1 MHKEHRFPIGLRTF
15 KTALAVVL
23 AMVVVDQFGATTTK
37 LIFAM
42 LGAMAVV
49 QPTFKES
56 VDSCISQIIGVI
68 FGAFI
73 GVLLLFLPIGPL
85 TTTWLGIVIVIAGYN
100 LLHIRYS
107 PSLPCFILVM
117 LCTTPGIEPI
127 SYVIGRIWDTAI
139 GLGIGMLVNILI
151 FPYDNS
157 KKIQGIIRS
166 LDKDLICFL
175 EDMFDGDE
183 LLPKADDMA
192 GKILDMERQLKL
204 FSSQYLLLHR
214 RRQMRQLD
222 LFRTCDRKARVL
234 LGHMEVLCHM
244 EQPGRLSDRNRQRL
258 ASCGAMIRDQRLLDS
273 VMEDDVVTNYH
284 VDRILDLRREL
295 LEVLGSKNFS
305 K

>member
-127 SYVIGRIWDTAI
+127 SPVSCIGK
-139 GLGIGMLVNILI
+139 LIL
-151 FPYDNS
+151 
-157 KKIQGIIRS
+157 
-166 LDKDLICFL
+166 
-175 EDMFDGDE
+175 
-183 LLPKADDMA
+183 
-192 GKILDMERQLKL
+192 
-204 FSSQYLLLHR
+204 
-214 RRQMRQLD
+214 
-222 LFRTCDRKARVL
+222 
-234 LGHMEVLCHM
+234 
-244 EQPGRLSDRNRQRL
+244 
-258 ASCGAMIRDQRLLDS
+258 
-273 VMEDDVVTNYH
+273 YH
-284 VDRILDLRREL
+284 
-295 LEVLGSKNFS
+295 
-305 K
+305 